1 MYNYIIW
8 FLVISIYTPV
18 FFSLYSFRWDK
29 VDYTHAYFILPI
41 SIWLTWRKRRQMQEL
56 LQNRNNNYMFSGFFL
71 LTTGLLMFIFG
82 WREDYLFISTFSLIP
97 VLCGLVLFIYG
108 KKVLTALI
116 FPIFYLLLLVP
127 PPFAVLDSVTLPM
140 RYATSS
146 AAEIVLKFMDY
157 PISRKGLQLTI
168 GYYNIF
174 MGQPCSGF
182 RSLITM
188 TSLMLVYIYI
198 SKGPFI
204 KKLILTSL
212 IVPLTLLGNL
222 LRVVTLCLIT
232 FYFGE
237 AAGQGFFHDFSGI
250 VVFVIAILGIIGIEM
265 LIDKVHSRK
274 KACGAE

>member
-1 MYNYIIW
+1 
-8 FLVISIYTPV
+8 
-18 FFSLYSFRWDK
+18 
-29 VDYTHAYFILPI
+29 
-41 SIWLTWRKRRQMQEL
+41 
-56 LQNRNNNYMFSGFFL
+56 
-71 LTTGLLMFIFG
+71 MFIFG